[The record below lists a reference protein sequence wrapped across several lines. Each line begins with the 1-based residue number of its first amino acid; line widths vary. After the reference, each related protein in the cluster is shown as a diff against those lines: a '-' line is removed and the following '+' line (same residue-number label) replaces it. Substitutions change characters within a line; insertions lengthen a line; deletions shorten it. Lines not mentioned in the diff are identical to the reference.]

1 MSRWPLATQ
10 IIGSYHKPDW
20 LIRADRISGPPAEFF
35 RPEPAVLPA
44 AQDDAVRLAV
54 ADQERAGLDLVTDGE
69 QRRQSFVRYFD
80 RMDGIDASSQVIR
93 PRKTFDYVEQQSATP
108 PTQRHPR
115 VTGPIR
121 WREPMAVQDLRFLR
135 SITRRA
141 TKMTVVGPITL
152 AARLVDEHYGDF
164 HRLVMDIA
172 DALNQELLAL
182 DREGV
187 DLIQLDEPEFHFS
200 PEITERYGVEAVNR
214 AVRGVRTRTAIH
226 VCYGYAKFVGR
237 KSPDPGYGR
246 VLELLAAT
254 DADEMAIEYA
264 QPGHTPD
271 VLTHCGEKAVILGV
285 LNLATED
292 IESVDRICGLARA
305 ALEVIPADRLRL
317 APDCGMWFLP
327 RNVAY
332 GKIRSMAMAAELL
345 RAERGL

>member
-1 MSRWPLATQ
+1 MSSWTLSTQ
-10 IIGSYHKPDW
+10 IVGSYHKPDW
-20 LIRADRISGPPAEFF
+20 LIRADRIGASPAEFF
-35 RPEPAVLPA
+35 RPEADTLRS

-80 RMDGIDASSQVIR
+80 RLDGIDSAAQVIR
-93 PRKTFDYVEQQSATP
+93 PRKTFDYVESQGETP
-108 PTQRHPR
+108 ATQRHPR

-121 WREPMAVQDLRFLR
+121 WREPMVVDDLRFLK
-135 SITRRA
+135 SVTRRG

-172 DALNQELLAL
+172 AALNQELLAL

-200 PEITERYGVEAVNR
+200 PDITERFGVEAVNR

-285 LNLATED
+285 LNLASED
-292 IESVDRICGLARA
+292 VESVDTICGIGRA
-305 ALEVIPADRLRL
+305 AMEVIPPQRLRL

-327 RNVAY
+327 RSVAW
-332 GKIRSMAMAAELL
+332 GKIRAMGMAAELL